1 VGPGAKETSQRAID
15 YELRNA
21 RKIKGWKH
29 PNIVEILSV
38 CADGAWRDGL
48 LANFVQMESCQID
61 LRLMI
66 FDLHRTKDTIELGE
80 YYRILSDI
88 LKGLQ
93 FLHANKIIHRDI
105 KAGNSNSFRIAD
117 RSSEEE
123 RRDVGTR

>member
-48 LANFVQMESCQID
+48 LANFVQMECCQTD

-66 FDLHRTKDTIELGE
+66 LDLHRANAKIELGE
-80 YYRILSDI
+80 YYKILSDS
-88 LKGLQ
+88 LKGIE

-105 KAGNSNSFRIAD
+105 KAANSTSHLDPFSA
-117 RSSEEE
+117 
-123 RRDVGTR
+123 G